1 MPENPRPCTRTC
13 RRTEVFPSDDAEAL
27 CAPRLS
33 ARRLGGGKRIPAPGA
48 SLLSPPPACRQLLSC
63 VSFGMGNDIKRAFW
77 EERNP
82 ILSNATR
89 LRGRQTWGVNDWINT
104 ESQPPGREAAECAGP
119 RPPPAGG
126 GAFLTYAAADGNN
139 SRQLTPFFFFFLPR
153 WRLADS
159 DLNPGG
165 LWPRP
170 GTRPRWSRNCTCP

>member
-1 MPENPRPCTRTC
+1 MQKDRSFPVRRC
-13 RRTEVFPSDDAEAL
+13 RGTL
-27 CAPRLS
+27 CAETECTTSRRRKTHPGSGSVPSLTAARLS
-33 ARRLGGGKRIPAPGA
+33 SAAELRELRNGQRHQTSVLGGEKPHP
-48 SLLSPPPACRQLLSC
+48 
-63 VSFGMGNDIKRAFW
+63 
-77 EERNP
+77 P

-119 RPPPAGG
+119 RPLPAGG

-139 SRQLTPFFFFFLPR
+139 SRQLTPFFFFFFLPR

>member
-1 MPENPRPCTRTC
+1 MHDVSEEENA
-13 RRTEVFPSDDAEAL
+13 S
-27 CAPRLS
+27 RL
-33 ARRLGGGKRIPAPGA
+33 PGA
-48 SLLSPPPACRQLLSC
+48 SLLSLPPACRQLLSC

-139 SRQLTPFFFFFLPR
+139 SRQLTPFFFFFFFAKMEASRQRPEPR
-153 WRLADS
+153 RPVAS
-159 DLNPGG
+159 PGH
-165 LWPRP
+165 P
-170 GTRPRWSRNCTCP
+170 TAVAA